1 MFTQVKKRHPTM
13 FDNEEIFK
21 AAEYLK
27 EEEELLSSPEEIA
40 KIIGNWL
47 SEQLKEID
55 WIYRQNSILQKRVF
69 QAELD
74 AERELIETEELAA

>member
-1 MFTQVKKRHPTM
+1 M

-40 KIIGNWL
+40 KIISNWL